1 MREIKFRGLAANGEF
16 AFGCLLKDRPNSTN
30 YYETFSQR
38 ISWFCDNG
46 GDYNVPVMNGTVGQ
60 YTGLKDCEGTEI
72 YEGDIVECDLY
83 AQESGTRTEKH
94 FGTVVYNEFEYAVE
108 MEDDFWPLASWK
120 CVASA
125 KVIGNIHT
133 TPELIK

>member
-46 GDYNVPVMNGTVGQ
+46 GDYNVPVINGTVGQ

-72 YEGDIVECDLY
+72 YEGDLIQMSHRHTGAYEVVWFQSDFGCGWKKRRKDSTTDIGAEC
-83 AQESGTRTEKH
+83 
-94 FGTVVYNEFEYAVE
+94 
-108 MEDDFWPLASWK
+108 
-120 CVASA
+120 CVM
-125 KVIGNIHT
+125 KVIGNIHQN
-133 TPELIK
+133 PELMK